1 VRLSVPHYLR
11 LQVEDAETATD
22 CAAYRRQ
29 LTIDSKSR
37 RTEMLGDLTANYN
50 GIPRSYYR
58 FGASWPHVRE
68 TLLVIQEQDGDP
80 FAVMMP
86 TTEIIR
92 FYYAPSTRLAQALF
106 WGEYG
111 ETFNA
116 ERSGVLEE
124 GVVRVHLRQWMEDQD
139 AWTLA
144 RYMCSPV
151 MQCETIIAGFIAVSS
166 SINSI
171 RPM

>member
-1 VRLSVPHYLR
+1 MRLSVPHYLR

-80 FAVMMP
+80 SIDGSGMLF
-86 TTEIIR
+86 ED
-92 FYYAPSTRLAQALF
+92 FSDLLHSGPSSL
-106 WGEYG
+106 
-111 ETFNA
+111 
-116 ERSGVLEE
+116 
-124 GVVRVHLRQWMEDQD
+124 D
-139 AWTLA
+139 
-144 RYMCSPV
+144 
-151 MQCETIIAGFIAVSS
+151 
-166 SINSI
+166 SIHF
-171 RPM
+171 